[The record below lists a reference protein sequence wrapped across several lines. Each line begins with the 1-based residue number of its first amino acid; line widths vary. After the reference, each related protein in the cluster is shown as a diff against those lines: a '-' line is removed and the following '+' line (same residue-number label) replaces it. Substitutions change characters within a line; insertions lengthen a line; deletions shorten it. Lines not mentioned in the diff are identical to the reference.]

1 MKTNLSR
8 QITLLGIGAM
18 AFYAALF
25 ATGEV
30 SVEILPQFAV
40 SAAFFLFSGKVLR
53 QMANRMPKRP
63 KKDQAEVDWAYRT
76 IILNWVA
83 ASIIISAMILV
94 LAKPADVTYLDL
106 LQMTSGKVDYPIMTL
121 P

>member
-1 MKTNLSR
+1 MNTNLSR
-8 QITLLGIGAM
+8 QITFLGFGAM
-18 AFYAALF
+18 AFYAALY

-40 SAAFFLFSGKVLR
+40 SAIFFLFSGKIMR
-53 QMANRMPKRP
+53 QLARRMPERP
-63 KKDQAEVDWAYRT
+63 KKDQSEVDWAYRT

-83 ASIIISAMILV
+83 AGIIISTMILV
-94 LAKPADVTYLDL
+94 LAKPANVTYLEL
-106 LQMTSGKVDYPIMTL
+106 LQMTSGEDVYPIMTL

>member
-8 QITLLGIGAM
+8 QITLLGFGAM

-40 SAAFFLFSGKVLR
+40 SAVFFLFSGKIMR
-53 QMANRMPKRP
+53 QMASRMPARP
-63 KKDQAEVDWAYRT
+63 KKDPSEVDWAYRT

-83 ASIIISAMILV
+83 ASIIITTMIVV
-94 LAKPADVTYLDL
+94 LAKPADVTYLEL
-106 LQMTSGKVDYPIMTL
+106 LQMTSGKDDYPIMTM